1 MSIVDDFAPL
11 TCSILSSQNV
21 EGHTVRAREGINL
34 TIVQSQIDGFIR
46 CLPWKIMI
54 KLQCSGVQSGV
65 SETVRL
71 PERVHQ
77 AVDRLQE
84 VLRLRLLGLK
94 PGPGGEPA
102 AAQPAQE
109 EDDGQHG

>member
-1 MSIVDDFAPL
+1 MML
-11 TCSILSSQNV
+11 
-21 EGHTVRAREGINL
+21 H
-34 TIVQSQIDGFIR
+34 
-46 CLPWKIMI
+46 
-54 KLQCSGVQSGV
+54 LQYSGVQSGV
-65 SETVRL
+65 PETVRL

-77 AVDRLQE
+77 AVDGLQE
-84 VLRLRLLGLK
+84 VLRLRPPGLQ